1 MNNERIQGL
10 LLRILSGRRRA
21 TAYADAHDLAGL
33 NNRSRGGRLVS
44 DGAGRYLAIGSFAFD
59 VHSKTGFVELLSG
72 RLLRFAYNVG
82 DCDRATAHGKICNYS
97 GAKDKDHYQ
106 QRNRQQT
113 FEDVARTALRK
124 QMRSPNFYST
134 HVNSFL
140 HCFPLSAI
148 SEGKSDGGNYLYGSR
163 Y

>member
-33 NNRSRGGRLVS
+33 NNRPRGGRLVS
-44 DGAGRYLAIGSFAFD
+44 NGAGRRLVIGRFAFD
-59 VHSKTGFVELLSG
+59 VHSKTGFVKLLSG
-72 RLLRFAYNVG
+72 RLLRFAYHVR
-82 DCDRATAHGKICNYS
+82 DCDRATAHGKVCNYS
-97 GAKDKDHYQ
+97 GAKDKDHCQ

-124 QMRSPNFYST
+124 QPRSPNFYLT
-134 HVNSFL
+134 HANGFL
-140 HCFPLSAI
+140 HCFPPALV
-148 SEGKSDGGNYLYGSR
+148 GHWDSDGGSCLHESR